1 MAKTEAIRDQAI
13 PLDPTVRA
21 LGVVSLL
28 NDFSSEVAV
37 RTLPLFL
44 ANVLGVKIGIIG
56 LIEGIAESTA
66 TLLKLLSGYLSDR
79 SGRKKA
85 LALWGYGF
93 SNLTKPL
100 LYFAT
105 SWGLVLAVR
114 FLDRVGKGIRTAP
127 RDALIADITPP
138 ELRGRAFGFNKA
150 MDKAGGF
157 LGLIVAAG
165 VLHLTQQD
173 TITLTRESY
182 EWLVLLAVLPGFA
195 AVGVMAWWV
204 EERPKAPV
212 KSSPVFIWSEMNG
225 RFWAFIA
232 VLTLFMLGNS
242 SDAFLMLRAQTVGF
256 STVEIFLVVAAF
268 SLVVALTST
277 KGGNA
282 LRYFRQARVNNR
294 GLADLRPHLFRLCLC
309 VGPLAHMDS
318 LCWVRP
324 LLWGFFGSVQRVGS
338 RLSLG
343 APSWY
348 GLWYFQRGL
357 GRSGVSG
364 EPSRRTAL
372 ELVRPLGT
380 IPLRSGARSSGDNRF
395 AHDSTTAVMRC
406 ARHRRVQ
413 IVQVVQSLRSV
424 GD

>member
-1 MAKTEAIRDQAI
+1 MAKTEAIRDQAM

-66 TLLKLLSGYLSDR
+66 TLLKLLSGYLADR

-173 TITLTRESY
+173 THHPHPRELRVAGASRRVAWFGGRWRY
-182 EWLVLLAVLPGFA
+182 GVVGGGTAQSSREKLSCFDLVRD
-195 AVGVMAWWV
+195 
-204 EERPKAPV
+204 ERHGSGL
-212 KSSPVFIWSEMNG
+212 SS
-225 RFWAFIA
+225 R

-256 STVEIFLVVAAF
+256 STIEIFLVVAAF

-277 KGGNA
+277 KGGT
-282 LRYFRQARVNNR
+282 LSDTFGRR
-294 GLADLRPHLFRLCLC
+294 GLIIAGWLIYALIYFGFAFASARWHIWILYAGYGLYYGAFLGASSALIADL
-309 VGPLAHMDS
+309 VSEPLRGTAYGIFNAALGVAAFPAS
-318 LCWVRP
+318 LLAG
-324 LLWGFFGSVQRVGS
+324 LLWD
-338 RLSLG
+338 
-343 APSWY
+343 WY
-348 GLWYFQRGL
+348 GPSAPFLFGAALAVLATIGL
-357 GRSGVSG
+357 
-364 EPSRRTAL
+364 L
-372 ELVRPLGT
+372 M
-380 IPLRSGARSSGDNRF
+380 IPLRR
-395 AHDSTTAVMRC
+395 
-406 ARHRRVQ
+406 
-413 IVQVVQSLRSV
+413 
-424 GD
+424 